1 MALASEPQAPAPTPL
16 LAIAACAATVVLG
29 IAACAR
35 GRSEAHADPATAR
48 IVTVG
53 GAVTETVFA
62 LGAGERV
69 IAVDSSSVYPEV
81 ATRRT
86 IVGYQRTLAAEGIL
100 ALEPT
105 LVVAAAEAGP
115 ASTLEALRRAG
126 VRVEIMPA
134 ADSIA
139 TTGAR
144 IRAIGAAIGSADTA
158 ATLATSVE
166 AAATRATEV
175 APRTKRRVLFIYARG
190 GGTTMVSGKGTPAA
204 AMLTLAGAESAITA
218 WDGFR
223 PLTAEAVVDAA
234 PDVVLLPSRGLDA
247 LGGIDGVLALPG
259 LAATPAGAARRV
271 ITLDDQLLLGF
282 GPRLPAAIDELAR
295 ALAAP

>member
-1 MALASEPQAPAPTPL
+1 MDMWMSSLLMSNGKLPASISPLIRSRPASILSASSCEMTPW
-16 LAIAACAATVVLG
+16 CAS

-69 IAVDSSSVYPEV
+69 IAVDSSSVYPDI

-126 VRVEIMPA
+126 VRVEVMPA

-223 PLTAEAVVDAA
+223 PLTAEAVVEAA
-234 PDVVLLPSRGLDA
+234 PDVVLLPSRGLDS
-247 LGGIDGVLALPG
+247 LGGIDGVLALVTTG
-259 LAATPAGAARRV
+259 RWARSTAER
-271 ITLDDQLLLGF
+271 IDQPVLV
-282 GPRLPAAIDELAR
+282 
-295 ALAAP
+295 